1 MNECQNVILLI
12 DIVELKRAQITH
24 FVVSASFLFLLGLF
38 HEN

>member
-1 MNECQNVILLI
+1 MSEYQNVILLI
-12 DIVELKRAQITH
+12 DIFELKKSANHR